1 MQGILLPT
9 IPKMHPIKL
18 SLGNQDITS
27 VALVT
32 TNLLSVKMLTVRPI
46 LIRAPYYI
54 LFVLIDYGQSTL
66 FRISACGHPHTQ
78 VRPLGIQRSDKVP
91 WKTVVSLRKR
101 GNLAASGS
109 RMVHA
114 GWSWNSG
121 YSAAVT

>member
-32 TNLLSVKMLTVRPI
+32 TNLLSVKMLT
-46 LIRAPYYI
+46 
-54 LFVLIDYGQSTL
+54 STL

-114 GWSWNSG
+114 EWVWNTSH
-121 YSAAVT
+121 S